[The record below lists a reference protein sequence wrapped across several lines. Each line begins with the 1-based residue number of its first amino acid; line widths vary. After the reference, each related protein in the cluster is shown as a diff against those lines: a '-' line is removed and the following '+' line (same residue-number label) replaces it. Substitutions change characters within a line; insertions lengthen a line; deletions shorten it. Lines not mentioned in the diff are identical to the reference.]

1 MSRVVYFKIGD
12 QVRSIQVTPA
22 GDHFDVQVGERKFAI
37 AARQGELGRLDL
49 YVDGRRRRVYVARQG
64 DRVYVWLDGETYTLF
79 KTDTLFQAD
88 RRRRG
93 ARPGDDVRSS
103 LEAAMPGKVLDV
115 LVAEGDVVQRG
126 DVLVLLEAMKMELRI
141 QASQEGVVSKV
152 WVRPGEVVERGQR
165 LVEIT

>member
-1 MSRVVYFKIGD
+1 MSKTVYFQIGD
-12 QVRSIQVTPA
+12 QVRSVRVTPA
-22 GDHFDVQVGERKFAI
+22 GDHFDVQVGERSFAI
-37 AARQGELGRLDL
+37 VVRQGELGRLDL
-49 YVDGRRRRVYVARQG
+49 CVDGQRRCAYVARRG
-64 DRVYVWLDGETYTLF
+64 DRVHVWLDGETYTLC
-79 KTDTLFQAD
+79 KTDTLLNAD

-126 DVLVLLEAMKMELRI
+126 EVLVLLEAMKMELRI
-141 QASQEGVVSKV
+141 QASQEGVVSRV
-152 WVRPGEVVERGQR
+152 WVRPGQVVERGQR